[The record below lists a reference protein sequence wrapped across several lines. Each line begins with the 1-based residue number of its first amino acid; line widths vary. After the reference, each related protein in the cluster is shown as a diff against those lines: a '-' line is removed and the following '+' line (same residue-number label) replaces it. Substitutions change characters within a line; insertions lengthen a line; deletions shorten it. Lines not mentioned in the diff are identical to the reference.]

1 MRSLLAA
8 EAYKIKKNPMFWLA
22 IAVTA
27 VCSFFFAQ
35 HNYGYFD
42 DVYILPIPFV
52 FAAFISM
59 FCGRLYSD
67 GTIRNLI
74 ICGYTKG
81 QVFVAELIVNS
92 VVSMIISAVLILVF
106 GIMNVTAYPID
117 SILTGKEWMLA
128 AVNVILIYLLY
139 AAIYT
144 LVSMLIANR
153 ARGVLINMALAVAF
167 MVCADLFGS
176 MLEQPKTQTYEICE
190 TEDLSEEEVAKIKD
204 GTYSGEEYLVEQTED
219 GETVYYVQHFKTET
233 RDNPRYISFKPLRAL
248 VYGCDA
254 IFPQAQ
260 VTRYMTYLNSSL
272 RYENIEPDVSY
283 DLKKQVKTMPFWMIG
298 GIFVASVG
306 GWCLYRR
313 KELK

>member
-35 HNYGYFD
+35 HNYGYYD

-81 QVFVAELIVNS
+81 QIFVAELIVNS

-153 ARGVLINMALAVAF
+153 AWGVLINMALAVAF

-190 TEDLSEEEVAKIKD
+190 TEALSEEEVAKIKD
-204 GTYSGEEYLVEQTED
+204 GTYSGEEYL
-219 GETVYYVQHFKTET
+219 YVQHFKTET

-260 VTRYMTYLNSSL
+260 VTRYMTYLNSSI
-272 RYENIEPDVSY
+272 RYENIEPDISY
-283 DLKKQVKTMPFWMIG
+283 DLKKQVKTMPFWMMG

-306 GWCLYRR
+306 GWYLYRR
-313 KELK
+313 KELQ